1 MEFLT
6 IFLSSLMVII
16 APAGG
21 IIEHVAEQELR
32 QQFVAT
38 EQLQV
43 RIDNTPSYQ
52 VLQGKADRIRIAGRG
67 LFPLKDI
74 RIAVLELETDAV
86 ALNPQRARRGK
97 VQLDAPLRFGVRLT
111 LNEADLNRALQS
123 PIALDWLRS
132 LGTGV
137 VEDQDT
143 RRRIQ
148 RYEFR
153 NPRITF
159 LDQQRLRFQVALR
172 EPGDLAQL
180 DIVVESG
187 VAIVQ
192 GRQVQLVQPKVTL
205 NGEAVP
211 EELLRGMVEGILER
225 SDLRQ
230 LEADGMTA
238 RVLHCHMDN
247 HHLSLAAFVQVLPA
261 ALQKRP

>member
-6 IFLSSLMVII
+6 IFLSSLLIII

-21 IIEHVAEQELR
+21 VIDRVAEQKLR
-32 QQFVAT
+32 QQFVAA

-43 RIDNTPSYQ
+43 RIDNAPSYQ
-52 VLQGKADRIRIAGRG
+52 VLQGKANRIRIAGRG

-86 ALNPQRARRGK
+86 ALNPQRARRGI
-97 VQLDAPLRFGVRLT
+97 VQLDAPLRFGARLT

-123 PIALDWLRS
+123 PIATDWLRS
-132 LGTGV
+132 LGTSV

-153 NPRITF
+153 DPRITI

-172 EPGDLAQL
+172 EPGDPAQL

-192 GRQVQLVQPKVTL
+192 GRQVQLVRPWVTL

-211 EELLRGMVEGILER
+211 EELLRGMIEGITEH
-225 SDLRQ
+225 SDLRH
-230 LEADGMTA
+230 LEAAGITA
-238 RVLHCHMDN
+238 RVLQYQIDN
-247 HHLSLAAFVQVLPA
+247 HQLALAAFVQVLPA